1 MIFYV
6 ASTLTHIS
14 LASTE
19 QRMWWQRQGLQLPG
33 RGAASPEAG
42 GGGGGGGGGH
52 PGGGGGEGAAAT
64 AAVALARR
72 RQRHTSG
79 GIIASAGRLA
89 RGAAVLGT
97 PLRVLSR
104 SARR

>member
-19 QRMWWQRQGLQLPG
+19 QRMWWQRLGLQLPG

-42 GGGGGGGGGH
+42 AGV
-52 PGGGGGEGAAAT
+52 AAAI
-64 AAVALARR
+64 AAAALARR
-72 RQRHTSG
+72 R
-79 GIIASAGRLA
+79 
-89 RGAAVLGT
+89 
-97 PLRVLSR
+97 
-104 SARR
+104 